1 MPPTPSC
8 SPTTECCAMTT
19 RALTPEESASYAA
32 RLKVLADPTR
42 LRLLSLIAADGC
54 RSVTAGDLVG
64 ELGITQPTVSHHIAR
79 LVEAGLLEPVR
90 HGKTQLYRVLPEH
103 FAELRTILQMD

>member
-1 MPPTPSC
+1 M
-8 SPTTECCAMTT
+8 AT

-32 RLKVLADPTR
+32 CLKVLADPTR

-54 RSVTAGDLVG
+54 RSVTAGDLVA

-90 HGKTQLYRVLPEH
+90 HGKTQLYRVLPEP